1 MLAAQ
6 THLGSKNVSAK
17 MKKYVFSRR
26 EDGIHLMHLGLLW
39 EKLVLAARIIVAIEN
54 PKDVCIVSSCPNGHG
69 RRAVL
74 KFAEYVGTTCF
85 IDRYIPGTL
94 TNTTVKGYTEPLLLI
109 SIDPFTDAQ
118 VLRES
123 QYCNLPV
130 IALANSHNSLRNV
143 DVAIPCNNV
152 SKFSIGVVTWL
163 LARTV
168 LRLRGSL
175 SYDSPWDVP
184 VDMFFYL
191 EEQQEEPEEPT
202 QIGKE
207 WNEKPS
213 WGADDW
219 MGSTSA
225 FEPQS
230 SVNDKVL
237 WSENHQSG
245 NSDWMNPTIGPI
257 PDFKEAFGMTSGEP
271 TSWADDIPDTMNR
284 GFTSNT
290 GGWDSPITNKSVVD
304 NTGRMDSPT
313 TNKAIVDDTGG
324 WGSPVFE
331 NNSTKTNEQADATPQ
346 QEETTGWG
354 AFSPKD
360 DTSGRGSS
368 SVQKQWGQ

>member
-1 MLAAQ
+1 
-6 THLGSKNVSAK
+6 

-26 EDGIHLMHLGLLW
+26 EDGIHIMNLSLLW
-39 EKLVLAARIIVAIEN
+39 EKLVLAARIIVAVEN
-54 PKDVCIVSSCPNGHG
+54 PKDVCIVSSCENG
-69 RRAVL
+69 RRAAV
-74 KFAEYVGTTCF
+74 KFAEYVGTTYF

-109 SIDPFTDAQ
+109 STDPFADAQ

-130 IALANSHNSLRNV
+130 IALTNSHNSLRGV
-143 DVAIPCNNV
+143 DVAIPCNNL
-152 SKFSIGVVTWL
+152 SRFSIGVVTWL

-175 SYDSPWDVP
+175 SYGSPWDVP
-184 VDMFFYL
+184 VNMFFYL

-202 QIGKE
+202 QTGKE

-213 WGADDW
+213 WGAGDW

-230 SVNDKVL
+230 SVNDKML
-237 WSENHQSG
+237 WSGQQHG
-245 NSDWMNPTIGPI
+245 GIPDWMNPTTGPI
-257 PDFKEAFGMTSGEP
+257 PDFKETFGVTSGEP
-271 TSWADDIPDTMNR
+271 TSWADDIPDTMDR
-284 GFTSNT
+284 GLTSNT
-290 GGWDSPITNKSVVD
+290 GGWGSPTTNKVVAGD
-304 NTGRMDSPT
+304 TGRMDSPT

-324 WGSPVFE
+324 WGSPAFAD
-331 NNSTKTNEQADATPQ
+331 NSTKTNEQDNTTPQ

-354 AFSPKD
+354 SSSPKD
-360 DTSGRGSS
+360 DASG
-368 SVQKQWGQ
+368 WGIIICTKVMGTIIYSI